1 MLTLRKFFIYRE
13 AKMKKSPI
21 KRTTL
26 GRTTVNILLCILLDF
41 QVYKIDFEKDTH
53 GCVSEKIFRREYIKG
68 PHRFLT
74 NRG

>member
-13 AKMKKSPI
+13 AEMKKSSI

-41 QVYKIDFEKDTH
+41 QVYKIDFEKDNTWV
-53 GCVSEKIFRREYIKG
+53 CE
-68 PHRFLT
+68 
-74 NRG
+74 

>member
-1 MLTLRKFFIYRE
+1 
-13 AKMKKSPI
+13 MKKSSI

-53 GCVSEKIFRREYIKG
+53 GCVSENIFRHEYIKG